1 MTSYPSNGTPSASG
15 QPGGG
20 NNSSMSLREIFEFL
34 WRLRYWIIAS
44 AIAAL
49 AIAFFYVRMQS
60 PVYQRSSWIRL
71 NRNDGSGAEMELLSE
86 FSGKSLTKPN
96 VENEIFIIKSPTM
109 MSKVVDELG
118 LNYRYYHYA
127 MPVADRLKVGR
138 SLLGRKLV
146 EYYED
151 NPFTLDFAFDP
162 LYPEEMQP
170 GSLRVDFRNLK
181 QEAFQIR
188 KIYVNGHKIDLP
200 QKKYNYGDTVILDGC
215 KFAISL
221 QEAEEM
227 INKDNYVCSWT
238 NPFNCA
244 RGFVKNLSVEAQG
257 QKMKLNDVVV
267 LTMNDT
273 KAKRAADIL
282 NTLVF
287 KVNDEARSY
296 NNQAIVNTIN
306 FIDQRLEDISKDLG
320 AAEDDYKRYQ
330 SSKIVVDLNSQSQI
344 SITSDQQYTDQLNEV
359 LLQLQVLDM
368 ISDYISED
376 NAGKYSVIPANIGIN
391 DAGLNSTIAAYN
403 SMVAER
409 NRMVSNSSESNPR
422 VLSMNAQLD
431 DQKRSIEI
439 SVANLVRVYSIRAK
453 ELAKTISAGKRKM
466 ADIPQQQFELQQ
478 LSRKLEVIEPLYL
491 MLQQKREESQ
501 IRMYSQVETFR
512 VIETAFGNPKPVS
525 PNSMQIYLL
534 ALILGCCIP
543 PLVVWARMQLR
554 TKVETKKDVTD
565 KLSANVI
572 AVLPKCDAA
581 KGELISKNGRD
592 VTSEA
597 FRNLRSNLQYMPGCK
612 VIQVTSSIAGEGKS
626 FVASNLALSISHVGK
641 KVLIIGMDIRKPR
654 LNSIFKAPAGI
665 HNNTVVGYLIGKADS
680 LDALVCPSGA
690 SETLDVIFAG
700 PVPPNPTELLSQGR
714 GHDIIEYFRDKY
726 DYIII
731 DSAPYLPVS
740 DSFIING
747 YVDATLYTMRAGH
760 TPLSLLPEVQD
771 ALTSTN
777 RPIKNV
783 SLVLNSVDLAASKYR
798 YGYGSGYG
806 YGYGHGS
813 GYGYGYGYGYGEPE
827 ATKRFGRKDHKTGT
841 LES

>member
-1 MTSYPSNGTPSASG
+1 MAAYNTSGNPTPGS
-15 QPGGG
+15 QQ
-20 NNSSMSLREIFEFL
+20 NNNASMSLREIFEFL
-34 WRLRYWIIAS
+34 WRLRYWIVAS

-49 AIAFFYVRMQS
+49 AIAFFYVRMQN
-60 PVYQRSSWIRL
+60 PVYQRSAWIRL
-71 NRNDGSGAEMELLSE
+71 NRNDGTGAEMELLSE
-86 FSGKSLTKPN
+86 FSGAGLTKPN
-96 VENEIFIIKSPTM
+96 VENEVFIIKSPTM

-127 MPVADRLKVGR
+127 MPIADRVKVGR
-138 SLLGRKLV
+138 SLFSRKLV

-151 NPFTLDFAFDP
+151 SPFELTFSIDS
-162 LYPEEMQP
+162 LYPEEMRP
-170 GSLRVDFRNLK
+170 GSLSVEFKNLK
-181 QEAFQIR
+181 GKEYQL
-188 KIYVNGHKIDLP
+188 KTVKVNG
-200 QKKYNYGDTVILDGC
+200 KKVDVPKKKCSFGENVNLSGC
-215 KFAISL
+215 QFAL
-221 QEAEEM
+221 NVTDAEAM
-227 INKDNYVCSWT
+227 INKDSYIGSWT
-238 NPFNCA
+238 NSFTCA
-244 RGFVKNLSVEAQG
+244 RGFVKNLTVEAQG

-273 KAKRAADIL
+273 KAKRATDIL
-282 NTLVF
+282 NTLIY
-287 KVNDEARSY
+287 KVNDEARAY
-296 NNQAIVNTIN
+296 GNMAIVNTIN

-330 SSKIVVDLNSQSQI
+330 SSKIVVDINSQSQA
-344 SITSDQQYTDQLNEV
+344 SIASDQQYTDQLNEV

-376 NAGKYSVIPANIGIN
+376 NAGKYTVIPANIGIN
-391 DAGLNSTIAAYN
+391 DAGLNSIIAAYN
-403 SMVAER
+403 TMVAER
-409 NRMVSNSSESNPR
+409 NRMISNSSESNPR
-422 VLSMNAQLD
+422 VLSLNAQLD

-439 SVANLVRVYSIRAK
+439 SVANLVRVYGIRAK

-478 LSRKLEVIEPLYL
+478 LNRRLEVIEPLYL

-534 ALILGCCIP
+534 AFILGCCIP

-565 KLSANVI
+565 KLSFNVMS
-572 AVLPKCDAA
+572 VLPKGDSEHT
-581 KGELISKNGRD
+581 ELISRNGRD

-597 FRNLRSNLQYMPGCK
+597 FRNLRSNLQYLPDCR

-626 FVASNLALSISHVGK
+626 YVAANLAVSLSHVGK
-641 KVLIIGMDIRKPR
+641 KVLIVGLDIRKPR
-654 LNSIFKAPAGI
+654 LNRIFNPTNSKY
-665 HNNTVVGYLIGKADS
+665 NSVVGYLIGKADS
-680 LDALVCPSGA
+680 LDALVCPSGV

-700 PVPPNPTELLSQGR
+700 PVPPNPTELLQQGKAAE
-714 GHDIIEYFRDKY
+714 IISYFRDKY
-726 DYIII
+726 DYIIV

-740 DSFIING
+740 DSFIINS
-747 YVDATLYTMRAGH
+747 YVDATLYTLRAGH
-760 TPLSLLPEVQD
+760 TPLSILPEIQE
-771 ALTSTN
+771 ALKSEN
-777 RPIKNV
+777 RPVKNV
-783 SLVLNSVDLAASKYR
+783 NIVLNGVDLAANKYR

-827 ATKRFGRKDHKTGT
+827 GTKRFGRKDHTTGT
-841 LES
+841 TEKES

>member
-1 MTSYPSNGTPSASG
+1 MTNSNIPNTGAG
-15 QPGGG
+15 QQNA
-20 NNSSMSLREIFEFL
+20 NNTSMSLREIFEFL
-34 WRLRYWIIAS
+34 WRLRYWIVAS

-49 AIAFFYVRMQS
+49 AIAFFYVRMQN
-60 PVYQRSSWIRL
+60 PVYQRSTWIRL
-71 NRNDGSGAEMELLSE
+71 NRNDGTGAEMELLSE
-86 FSGKSLTKPN
+86 FSGTSITKQN
-96 VENEIFIIKSPTM
+96 VENEVFIIKSPSM

-127 MPVADRLKVGR
+127 MPVADRLRVGR
-138 SLLGRKLV
+138 ALLGRKLV

-151 NPFTLDFAFDP
+151 NPVELTFSIDS
-162 LYPEEMQP
+162 LYPEEMRP
-170 GSLRVDFRNLK
+170 SSFSVNFKNVK
-181 QEAFQIR
+181 QESFNIR
-188 KIYVNGHKIDLP
+188 KLTVNGKEVNVDKKAHK
-200 QKKYNYGDTVILDGC
+200 YGETIALNGCSFSIGMLDP
-215 KFAISL
+215 
-221 QEAEEM
+221 EEM

-238 NPFNCA
+238 NSFTCA
-244 RGFVKNLSVEAQG
+244 RGFVKNLSVENQG

-267 LTMNDT
+267 LTMEDT
-273 KAKRAADIL
+273 KARRAADIL
-282 NTLVF
+282 NTLVR
-287 KVNDEARSY
+287 KVNEEALSY
-296 NNQAIVNTIN
+296 GNISILNTIN
-306 FIDQRLEDISKDLG
+306 FIDQRLKDISKDLG

-330 SSKIVVDLNSQSQI
+330 SSKIAVDLNSQSQI

-368 ISDYISED
+368 ISEYISED
-376 NAGKYSVIPANIGIN
+376 NAGKYAVIPANIGIN
-391 DAGLNSTIAAYN
+391 DAGLNSIITNYN
-403 SMVAER
+403 NMVAER
-409 NRMVSNSSESNPR
+409 NRMVANSSETNPR
-422 VLSMNAQLD
+422 VLNLNTQLD

-565 KLSANVI
+565 KLSSNVI
-572 AVLPKCDAA
+572 AVLPKHETG
-581 KGELISKNGRD
+581 KQELISKNGRD

-597 FRNLRSNLQYMPGCK
+597 FRNLRSNLQFMPGCK
-612 VIQVTSSIAGEGKS
+612 IIQVTSSVAGEGKS
-626 FVASNLALSISHVGK
+626 FVASNLALSLSHTGK
-641 KVLIIGMDIRKPR
+641 KVLIIGLDIRKPR
-654 LNSIFKAPAGI
+654 LNKIFDVKSDKY
-665 HNNTVVGYLIGKADS
+665 NSVVGYLIGKADS
-680 LDALVCPSGA
+680 LDALVYNSGI

-700 PVPPNPTELLSQGR
+700 PVPPNPTELLSQEKEGE
-714 GHDIIEYFRDKY
+714 IIAYFKDKY

-731 DSAPYLPVS
+731 DTAPYLPVS
-740 DSFIING
+740 DSFLINK
-747 YVDATLYTMRAGH
+747 YVDATLYTLRAGH
-760 TPLSLLPEVQD
+760 TPLSLLPEVQE
-771 ALTSTN
+771 ALN
-777 RPIKNV
+777 NEARPIKNV
-783 SLVLNSVDLAASKYR
+783 SLVLNGVDLGASKYR

-827 ATKRFGRKDHKTGT
+827 AKKGLFRKDHKTGV
-841 LES
+841 ES